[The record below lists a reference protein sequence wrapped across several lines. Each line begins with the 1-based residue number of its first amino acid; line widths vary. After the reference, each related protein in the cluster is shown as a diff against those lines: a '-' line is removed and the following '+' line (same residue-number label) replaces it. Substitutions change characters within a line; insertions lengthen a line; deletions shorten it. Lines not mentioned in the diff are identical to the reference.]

1 MEINLLLLLVL
12 LLLMLVLGAAIGFFY
27 ARQRGTEALRI
38 SEAKSHSL
46 QEQLLI
52 LQGQAE
58 QLRLSNREAYSREEY
73 DGRLLSMLTPLQKQL
88 DLVNRQVLELDQ
100 HTTGASEKLFNQLVN
115 DAKSQAELRA
125 ATEAL
130 NTALRSTSAR
140 GNWGEVQLQRILEAA
155 GMLQHVDFDLQQKG
169 SSFGIGSA
177 DPGRVLRP
185 DAIIH
190 LPNGGHLAIDAK
202 VPLDSYLKAQAISG
216 SSSEAQAQRDEYC
229 AAHAKALSAHI
240 KELVRRNYPADF
252 PNSPQITILF
262 VPSEALLSTALESD
276 PTLLENSLRN
286 GIVLTS
292 PVSLFALL
300 RSVAAIW
307 ASSAATNEAARI
319 VELGRT
325 LISRLE
331 VSVKHLGALGKS
343 LSASVKNYNSAIG
356 SLESRVLITARKFD
370 SIETSGMNLND
381 TFPEMDSDSAQ
392 IRDFVS
398 PEFTQMLAADNAK
411 STDSHNRASPNQLKA
426 RRDSPQHDQ

>member
-1 MEINLLLLLVL
+1 MEINLLLFLIL
-12 LLLMLVLGAAIGFFY
+12 LLLMLALGAAIGFFY
-27 ARQRGTEALRI
+27 ARQQGTEALRR

-58 QLRLSNREAYSREEY
+58 QLRLSNREALSRAEQ
-73 DGRLLSMLTPLQKQL
+73 DGHLLSLLTPIQKQL
-88 DLVNRQVLELDQ
+88 DLVNRQILELDQ
-100 HTTGASEKLFNQLVN
+100 HTTGASEKLFNQLLN

-169 SSFGIGSA
+169 SSFGISSTES
-177 DPGRVLRP
+177 GRVLRP
-185 DAIIH
+185 DATIH

-216 SSSEAQAQRDEYC
+216 SSSEAQAQREKYC
-229 AAHAKALSAHI
+229 AAHAKALGAHV

-252 PNSPQITILF
+252 PDSPQITILF

-276 PTLLENSLRN
+276 PTLLESALRN
-286 GIVLTS
+286 GILLTS

-300 RSVAAIW
+300 RAVATIW

-319 VELGRT
+319 AELGRT
-325 LISRLE
+325 LVSRLE
-331 VSVKHLGALGKS
+331 VTVKHLGALGKS
-343 LSASVKNYNSAIG
+343 LSASVKHYNSTVG
-356 SLESRVLITARKFD
+356 SLESRVLITARKFE
-370 SIETSGMNLND
+370 SIDTSGMVLND
-381 TFPEMDSDSAQ
+381 NLPEISSDSAQ

-398 PEFTQMLAADNAK
+398 PEFTQTIA
-411 STDSHNRASPNQLKA
+411 STTGESTNIQEFTIQD
-426 RRDSPQHDQ
+426 